1 MNANLTLWSKGASF
15 VLVLFKFKNFKAQS
29 LEIFKWV
36 DLNSTAK
43 TKRKSQTY
51 AFQNDKKPNSHA
63 FASGAEKFLHL
74 LAQEFKHENHKRD
87 KAQTQNAKVELV
99 PLPCKKAH

>member
-1 MNANLTLWSKGASF
+1 M
-15 VLVLFKFKNFKAQS
+15 LVLFKFKNFKAQS

-43 TKRKSQTY
+43 TKCKSQTY
-51 AFQNDKKPNSHA
+51 AFQNDKKSNSCA
-63 FASGAEKFLHL
+63 FASGAEKTFCAL